1 MDKLGKQ
8 SQPGSRRRF
17 LAGSATGALT
27 FPAVVRAQETINLR
41 FQSTWPTK
49 DLFHEFA
56 LDFAKKVTEISAGR
70 VRLQMLPSGSIVKP
84 LDVLEAVHRGQID
97 GGHGV
102 CTYWVARHPAYGLFG
117 SSPAVGLDSHT
128 FLAWMEHGGGRRL
141 YDELVHTTLR
151 LNVQGFLYGPMG
163 IQPLGW
169 FKRRVAKAED
179 LRGLRF
185 RTAGL
190 AIDMIRE
197 MGMVPTR
204 LWGQEIVDAL
214 ERGQIDAAEY
224 TNPTSDRALGFPNAA
239 KLCYLRSYHQGS
251 EVFEVIINKR
261 KFDSLPEDLQRV
273 FRYAAQA
280 ASSEVHWK
288 TIDRYAT
295 DYQEMKSRMGV
306 SFELTPDNILK
317 AQLEAWRRVA
327 QQRSSENRLFA
338 RILESQQMFARRVVA
353 YQLESTVSQQMA
365 YDFWYG
371 KK

>member
-151 LNVQGFLYGPMG
+151 LNVQGFLYGPG
-163 IQPLGW
+163 YSTP
-169 FKRRVAKAED
+169 
-179 LRGLRF
+179 GL
-185 RTAGL
+185 
-190 AIDMIRE
+190 
-197 MGMVPTR
+197 V
-204 LWGQEIVDAL
+204 
-214 ERGQIDAAEY
+214 
-224 TNPTSDRALGFPNAA
+224 
-239 KLCYLRSYHQGS
+239 
-251 EVFEVIINKR
+251 
-261 KFDSLPEDLQRV
+261 
-273 FRYAAQA
+273 QA
-280 ASSEVHWK
+280 
-288 TIDRYAT
+288 
-295 DYQEMKSRMGV
+295 
-306 SFELTPDNILK
+306 
-317 AQLEAWRRVA
+317 
-327 QQRSSENRLFA
+327 
-338 RILESQQMFARRVVA
+338 
-353 YQLESTVSQQMA
+353 
-365 YDFWYG
+365 
-371 KK
+371 